1 MLRYVYFAAGAI
13 ALIVADQITKI
24 LAVEALVL
32 PDGRLPENAHQI
44 RTVVHPVFESWFNL
58 RVAGNKGA
66 AWGIFRDLPD
76 EWRVT
81 FFTVIGAIA
90 IVAIVV
96 FFKNAR
102 GQKMLS
108 TALTCILGGA
118 IGNLIDRVRLG
129 YVVDFID
136 WHYRDQ
142 WHWPTFNIADVGISV
157 GVSLLLLDM
166 IIHRGDPQRDAAKKA
181 EPARA
186 N

>member
-1 MLRYVYFAAGAI
+1 MLRYVLFATGAI
-13 ALIVADQITKI
+13 ALIALDQLTKV

-32 PDGRLPENAHQI
+32 PDGRLPESAHQI
-44 RTVVHPVFESWFNL
+44 RTSVHPVFESWFNL

-81 FFTVIGAIA
+81 FFTVIGVVAIA
-90 IVAIVV
+90 VIVA
-96 FFKNAR
+96 FFRSAR

-108 TALTCILGGA
+108 VALTCILGGA

-136 WHYRDQ
+136 WHYRDM

-157 GVSLLLLDM
+157 GVGLLLLDM
-166 IIHRGDPQRDAAKKA
+166 ILHRGDPKRKT
-181 EPARA
+181 EPAPA